1 MLSVGL
7 AHCHFVTHNLRRN
20 WTKGGLKAMIDKII
34 MLLIAFDLLLVA
46 LKLLVK
52 S

>member
-1 MLSVGL
+1 MQ
-7 AHCHFVTHNLRRN
+7 LRYTQFSEKLNERRQ
-20 WTKGGLKAMIDKII
+20 AMVDKVDKII